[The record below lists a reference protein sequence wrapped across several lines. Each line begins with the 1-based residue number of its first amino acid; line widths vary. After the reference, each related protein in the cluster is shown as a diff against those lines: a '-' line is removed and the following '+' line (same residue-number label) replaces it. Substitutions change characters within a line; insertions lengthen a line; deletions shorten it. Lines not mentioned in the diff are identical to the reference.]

1 MECLESNKICTVK
14 KCKICVLDDCKETFK
29 MIDYNEKQLY
39 EKKMNLIINQLE
51 EQCKN
56 CSFLE
61 VIDLDKQVV
70 RCAYLVKDKC
80 LIEKTNKKS

>member
-1 MECLESNKICTVK
+1 MECLETNKICTIK

-61 VIDLDKQVV
+61 VIDLDKQII
-70 RCAYLVKDKC
+70 RCAYRVKRC
-80 LIEKTNKKS
+80 LLK